1 MLGLTALE
9 LGRLRISVGYGTHK
23 KGRPLSP
30 IEVGQL
36 LRQARDA
43 GMSLK
48 ECADAINLDGTS
60 QVSRFLRI
68 LSLPQEIQHLINWG
82 TGKDAIG
89 FSSAF
94 ELVRIQ
100 NTDDQRIVAESILTN
115 GLKSKEVR
123 QVAQL
128 HERSG
133 QSIQECLKEI
143 LGMRTKI
150 ERRYV
155 FIGSVT
161 DQDVESRLEDLT
173 QAQRDLVLK
182 NAINEI
188 NIQGATGRLG
198 QRFFTLV
205 GGDRFNMSMN
215 NIGKEGLEA
224 KIRIQIEKSI

>member
-36 LRQARDA
+36 LHQARDA

-48 ECADAINLDGTS
+48 KCADAINLNGTS
-60 QVSRFLRI
+60 QVGRFLRI
-68 LSLPQEIQHLINWG
+68 LDLPQEIQHLISWG

-94 ELVRIQ
+94 ELARIQ
-100 NTDDQRIVAESILTN
+100 GADNQRIVAESILEN
-115 GLKSKEVR
+115 GLKSKEIR

-128 HERSG
+128 RKRSG
-133 QSIQECLKEI
+133 RPIQECLKEI
-143 LGMRTKI
+143 LAMRTII
-150 ERRYV
+150 EKRYV

-161 DQDVESRLEDLT
+161 DQGIESRLKDLT
-173 QAQRDLVLK
+173 QMQRDSVLK
-182 NAINEI
+182 SAIDEI
-188 NIQGATGRLG
+188 DLRGATGRLG

-205 GGDRFNMSMN
+205 GGERFNTSMN
-215 NIGKEGLEA
+215 NIGKESLEK
-224 KIRIQIEKSI
+224 KIRTQIEKAI